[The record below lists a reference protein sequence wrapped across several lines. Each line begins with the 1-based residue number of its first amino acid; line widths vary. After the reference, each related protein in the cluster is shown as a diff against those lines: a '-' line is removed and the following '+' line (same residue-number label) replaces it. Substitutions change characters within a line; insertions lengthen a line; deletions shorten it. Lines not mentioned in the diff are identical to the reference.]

1 MIEDNINNYFA
12 RQHCERQENT
22 IMMKRLTF
30 CAMLMAL
37 VMMVG
42 CEPVTYEVF
51 ATVSG
56 TVVDATTMEPIE
68 GVSVQLSPSSK
79 NMVTAANGRFEFA
92 EVDAVQYTITVQKS
106 GYSTNRKLVN
116 AIAGET
122 TDVSITMEVKK

>member
-1 MIEDNINNYFA
+1 
-12 RQHCERQENT
+12 
-22 IMMKRLTF
+22 
-30 CAMLMAL
+30 MLMAL

-68 GVSVQLSPSSK
+68 GVSVLLSPSGK
-79 NMVTAANGRFEFA
+79 NAVTKADGRFEFA
-92 EVDAVQYTITVQKS
+92 EVDAMQYTITVQKS

>member
-1 MIEDNINNYFA
+1 
-12 RQHCERQENT
+12 
-22 IMMKRLTF
+22 
-30 CAMLMAL
+30 MLMAL

-79 NMVTAANGRFEFA
+79 NMLTGANGRFEFV
-92 EVDAVQYTITVQKS
+92 EVDAMQYTITVQKS

>member
-1 MIEDNINNYFA
+1 
-12 RQHCERQENT
+12 
-22 IMMKRLTF
+22 
-30 CAMLMAL
+30 MLLAL

-68 GVSVQLSPSSK
+68 GVSVILSPSGK
-79 NMVTAANGRFEFA
+79 NAVTKANGRFEFA
-92 EVDAVQYTITVQKS
+92 EVDAVQYTITVQKA

>member
-1 MIEDNINNYFA
+1 
-12 RQHCERQENT
+12 
-22 IMMKRLTF
+22 MMKRLTF
-30 CAMLMAL
+30 CAMLLAL
-37 VMMVG
+37 IMMVG

-79 NMVTAANGRFEFA
+79 NMVTGADGRFEFA
-92 EVDAVQYTITVQKS
+92 ELDAVQYTITVQKS

-122 TDVSITMEVKK
+122 TDVTITMEIRK

>member
-1 MIEDNINNYFA
+1 
-12 RQHCERQENT
+12 
-22 IMMKRLTF
+22 MKRLGI
-30 CAMLMAL
+30 CAMLIAL

-42 CEPVTYEVF
+42 CNPVTYEVF

-56 TVVDATTMEPIE
+56 TVVDATTMAPIE

-79 NMVTAANGRFEFA
+79 NMVTGADGRFEFA
-92 EVDAVQYTITVQKS
+92 EVEAIQYTLTVQKT

-122 TDVSITMEVKK
+122 TDVTITMEVKK

>member
-1 MIEDNINNYFA
+1 
-12 RQHCERQENT
+12 
-22 IMMKRLTF
+22 MKRLTF
-30 CAMLMAL
+30 CAMLLAL
-37 VMMVG
+37 FTMIG

-56 TVVDATTMEPIE
+56 TVVDGATMEPIE

-79 NMVTAANGRFEFA
+79 NMVTGADGRFEFA
-92 EVDAVQYTITVQKS
+92 EVDAVQYTITVMKA

-122 TDVSITMEVKK
+122 TDVTITMEVKK

>member
-1 MIEDNINNYFA
+1 
-12 RQHCERQENT
+12 
-22 IMMKRLTF
+22 
-30 CAMLMAL
+30 MAL

-68 GVSVQLSPSSK
+68 GVSVLLSPSGK
-79 NMVTAANGRFEFA
+79 NAVTKADGRFEFA
-92 EVDAVQYTITVQKS
+92 EVDAMQYTITVQKS

-122 TDVSITMEVKK
+122 TDVTITMEIRK

>member
-1 MIEDNINNYFA
+1 
-12 RQHCERQENT
+12 
-22 IMMKRLTF
+22 
-30 CAMLMAL
+30 MLMAL

-56 TVVDATTMEPIE
+56 TVVDATTMEPIK

-79 NMVTAANGRFEFA
+79 NMVTGADGRFEFA
-92 EVDAVQYTITVQKS
+92 ELDAVQYTITVQKS
-106 GYSTNRKLVN
+106 GYSTNRKTVN

-122 TDVSITMEVKK
+122 TETTITMELKK

>member
-1 MIEDNINNYFA
+1 MLLA
-12 RQHCERQENT
+12 L
-22 IMMKRLTF
+22 LT
-30 CAMLMAL
+30 
-37 VMMVG
+37 MVG

-79 NMVTAANGRFEFA
+79 NMVTGANGRFEFA
-92 EVDAVQYTITVQKS
+92 EVDAVQYTITVQKA

>member
-1 MIEDNINNYFA
+1 MK
-12 RQHCERQENT
+12 
-22 IMMKRLTF
+22 KRLTF
-30 CAMLMAL
+30 CAILLAL
-37 VMMVG
+37 VMIVG

-56 TVVDATTMEPIE
+56 RVVDATTMEPIE

-79 NMVTAANGRFEFA
+79 NMVTGADGRFEFA
-92 EVDAVQYTITVQKS
+92 EVDAVQYMITVMKA

-116 AIAGET
+116 AIAGER